1 MKKLVMSATLATI
14 LASPAFAQADA
25 NMFPKDVTASISTP
39 APRAARH
46 TSATAQRDSLG
57 AYGRAGGVATFY
69 GDPDPN
75 IQFQLNRE
83 SEEGVW

>member
-1 MKKLVMSATLATI
+1 MKKLVMSAALTTM
-14 LASPAFAQADA
+14 LASPAFAQSDA
-25 NMFPKDVTASISTP
+25 NMFPKDVTASISTH
-39 APRAARH
+39 APRATRP
-46 TSATAQRDSLG
+46 TSAAAQRDSLG